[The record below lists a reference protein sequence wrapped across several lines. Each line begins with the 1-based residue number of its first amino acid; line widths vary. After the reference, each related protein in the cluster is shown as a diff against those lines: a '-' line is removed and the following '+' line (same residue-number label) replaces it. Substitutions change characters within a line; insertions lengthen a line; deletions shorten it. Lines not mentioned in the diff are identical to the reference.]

1 MYVLLLKNDFLR
13 RRKLHIEPL
22 HLPPE
27 QNRAFVG
34 TGGFD
39 SIPTPPTSTSTSTS
53 TNPSGNEHSH
63 GVEIHYHHP
72 RGVQPNLPRHSS
84 PASKAESRS
93 IDSSVGLTTSTS
105 NSNNRSSDASNQSK
119 LSSSLA
125 AIKVA
130 ARDPAA
136 VANFLTS
143 PTLLPLPVPISIA
156 AARSKTSSGSSSISS
171 SKGNSNKNIEF

>member
-1 MYVLLLKNDFLR
+1 M
-13 RRKLHIEPL
+13 

-39 SIPTPPTSTSTSTS
+39 SIPTPPTSTSTST
-53 TNPSGNEHSH
+53 NPSGNEHSH

-72 RGVQPNLPRHSS
+72 RGVQPDLPRHSS

-93 IDSSVGLTTSTS
+93 IDSSVGPTSTS

-156 AARSKTSSGSSSISS
+156 AARSKTSSGSSSISR
-171 SKGNSNKNIEF
+171 SKGNSNKNKNFNFDNNCYPLKQIFFFKK